1 MVMEN
6 WYNNRDRPWFNLLLL
21 SIWFILGLALRLTN
35 LDLKPPSSIEV
46 ATIGYSLGHGFTAIP
61 LDQLVSGETLLAPLH
76 LDTAIGYGEVLARL
90 MAESTHPPL
99 YFWLTHWWLN
109 LWLENGDLVPLAV
122 ARSLSAILGALAI
135 PASFGLGWVAFRSRR
150 IAHLTAILMAI
161 SPYGVYLSQEA
172 RHYTLTVLW
181 AIASLMCAVE
191 AIRLIRQQ
199 KFVPLWLS
207 FLWIAINALGIATH
221 YFFVLVLSS
230 EAIAMLVYWWGDRS
244 WLGFR
249 YWRSLY
255 LAGCGTLA
263 SCLVWLPVVQGVS
276 SSELTTWIQTSFDLD
291 EIWLPPFLMLG
302 WMQSMIMLLPVQGV
316 PQGIAIASIVIMAA
330 VAIWTV
336 PKLGVGWWRSHTTLE
351 DDSISIVSGYFVG
364 SMLLFLVII
373 YGWGRNLSLA
383 ARYHFVYFPVLILII
398 AVAMVNYWRTTQ
410 NRSLITIVLT
420 MSLLGSLTVVHNYG
434 YQKSRPTDL
443 TAAFIQQNSTNPAT
457 VALGYQTH
465 SQTRELIALAYS
477 FNRLQSDRQ
486 PDLQSFSPKF
496 LLNRGYVNGVDRGLY
511 NLHHSLASQTKPL
524 DLWTIDLAIGKESL
538 NQIHCWQNDSITLP
552 KNGYLD
558 SLYIC
563 QY

>member
-6 WYNNRDRPWFNLLLL
+6 WYNNRDRPLFNLLLL

-46 ATIGYSLGHGFTAIP
+46 ATIGYSLGHGFTTIP
-61 LDQLVSGETLLAPLH
+61 LDRVVSGETLLAPLH
-76 LDTAIGYGEVLARL
+76 LDTAIGYGDVLARL

-109 LWLENGDLVPLAV
+109 LWLENGDFVPLAV

-135 PASFGLGWVAFRSRR
+135 PASFGLGWVAFRSWR

-161 SPYGVYLSQEA
+161 SPYGVYLAQEA

-181 AIASLMCAVE
+181 TIASLMCAIE

-199 KFVPLWLS
+199 KFIPPWLS
-207 FLWIAINALGIATH
+207 FIWISINALGIATH
-221 YFFVLVLSS
+221 YFFILVLSA
-230 EAIAMLVYWWGDRS
+230 EAIAIFVYWLANRS
-244 WLGFR
+244 WLGWR
-249 YWRSLY
+249 YWGCLY

-263 SCLVWLPVVQGVS
+263 GCLVWLPVVPGVS
-276 SSELTTWIQTSFDLD
+276 SSELTTWIQTSFDLN
-291 EIWLPPFLMLG
+291 EVWLPPFLMLG
-302 WMQSMIMLLPVQGV
+302 WMQSMIMLLPIEGV
-316 PQGIAIASIVIMAA
+316 PRVVAIASVLIMAA
-330 VAIWTV
+330 VAIWAV
-336 PKLGVGWWRSHTTLE
+336 PKLVGGWWRSLKARE
-351 DDSISIVSGYFVG
+351 NDSISVVSSYFIG
-364 SMLLFLVII
+364 SMLFFLLII

-383 ARYHFVYFPVLILII
+383 ARYHFVYFPALILII
-398 AVAMVNYWRTTQ
+398 AVAMANCWRTTQ
-410 NRSLITIVLT
+410 NRSLTAIVLT

-443 TAAFIQQNSTNPAT
+443 TAAFIQNNSTNPAT
-457 VALGYQTH
+457 IALGHQTH

-477 FNRLQSDRQ
+477 FNRLQGDRQ
-486 PDLQSFSPKF
+486 AHLQSFTPTF
-496 LLNRGYVNGVDRGLY
+496 LLNRGYVDGVDRGLY

-524 DLWTIDLAIGKESL
+524 DLWTIDLAIAKESL

-552 KNGYLD
+552 ENGYLD
-558 SLYIC
+558 RLYVC